1 MVRFLVFCSRILAQN
16 LCSMKAICQRVAAA
30 AGLCFQKGFVPVLRS
45 PGSVIHYQYLGNV
58 VVFFVHCIAFEN
70 L

>member
-1 MVRFLVFCSRILAQN
+1 MVRFFVFCSRILAQN

-30 AGLCFQKGFVPVLRS
+30 AGLCFNRVLSVLRS
-45 PGSVIHYQYLGNV
+45 PETVIHYQYVGNV